1 MLNGRVKVR
10 LVRIES
16 LRSDHPCRFMLLQGL
31 VGFHE
36 RDKRAELV
44 LQEKSINLID
54 FVSVTAD
61 IGQWNYVSLTDN

>member
-16 LRSDHPCRFMLLQGL
+16 LRSDQPCRFVLLKASWDFTKGTT
-31 VGFHE
+31 
-36 RDKRAELV
+36 AELV

>member
-1 MLNGRVKVR
+1 
-10 LVRIES
+10 
-16 LRSDHPCRFMLLQGL
+16 
-31 VGFHE
+31 
-36 RDKRAELV
+36 V